1 MGKQTARSAK
11 SSGTKDAEDLPF
23 EEILTRLEGV
33 VESLE
38 GGDIPLEQALAS
50 FERGV
55 SLARLGARRLDEA
68 ERRVEVLLRDADGTR
83 TRPLD
88 PDASEEASD
97 DE

>member
-1 MGKQTARSAK
+1 MGNKTAPTETA
-11 SSGTKDAEDLPF
+11 DAEDLPF

-38 GGDIPLEQALAS
+38 GGEIPLEAALAS

-55 SLARLGARRLDEA
+55 SLARLGSKRLDEA
-68 ERRVEVLLRDADGTR
+68 ERRVEVLLRDSDGTR
-83 TRPLD
+83 TRPF
-88 PDASEEASD
+88 EKETSD

>member
-1 MGKQTARSAK
+1 MGSKPAQAK
-11 SSGTKDAEDLPF
+11 TKDAEDLPF

-38 GGDIPLEQALAS
+38 GGEIPLEQALAS

-68 ERRVEVLLRDADGTR
+68 ERRVEVLLRESDGTR

-88 PDASEEASD
+88 EETTE

>member
-1 MGKQTARSAK
+1 MANKPAPAKQ
-11 SSGTKDAEDLPF
+11 KDAEDLPF

-38 GGDIPLEQALAS
+38 GGEIPLEQALAS

-68 ERRVEVLLRDADGTR
+68 ERRVEVLLRESDGTR

-88 PDASEEASD
+88 EEATED
-97 DE
+97 D